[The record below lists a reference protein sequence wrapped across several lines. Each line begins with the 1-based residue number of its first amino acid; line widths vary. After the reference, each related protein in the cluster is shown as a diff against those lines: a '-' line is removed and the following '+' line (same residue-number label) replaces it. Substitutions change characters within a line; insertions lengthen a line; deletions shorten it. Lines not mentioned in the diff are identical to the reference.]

1 MIDQE
6 DYEQIEAELARAEA
20 ARLDGF
26 EGRARVCARRAAGI
40 AIRAYTQ
47 AHQIDVP
54 QASAY
59 DLLVALEQMPG
70 IPDEARH
77 AARLLTERVD
87 VDYTLPL
94 DVDLIT
100 ECRRLVTALA
110 SDTLPGDK
118 QR

>member
-1 MIDQE
+1 MIDQG

-20 ARLDGF
+20 SRLDGF

-40 AIRAYTQ
+40 AIRAYAQ
-47 AHQIDVP
+47 EHQIDLP
-54 QASAY
+54 QVSAY
-59 DLLVALEQMPG
+59 DLLVALEQLPG
-70 IPDEARH
+70 TPDEARQ

-87 VDYTLPL
+87 VDYTLPS
-94 DVDLIT
+94 DADLIA

-110 SDTLPGDK
+110 SDTLPGDT

>member
-40 AIRAYTQ
+40 AIRAYAL
-47 AHQIDVP
+47 AHQMEVP
-54 QASAY
+54 QTSAY
-59 DLLVALEQMPG
+59 DLLVALEQLPA
-70 IPDEARH
+70 IPDEARQ

-87 VDYTLPL
+87 VDYALPS
-94 DVDLIT
+94 DADLIS
-100 ECRRLVTALA
+100 ECKRLVTALA
-110 SDTLPGDK
+110 SDTLPGDT